1 MIKVKCKTCGLR
13 GYFDESKITEFW
25 ASRFLY
31 FHIDK
36 NNNYICRKCVGAILD
51 SIRFESYRI
60 EDLYKPQI
68 KIKHSQKDNQIMKGG
83 IT

>member
-51 SIRFESYRI
+51 SIRFESYRRS
-60 EDLYKPQI
+60 EERRVGKECRSRWSPY
-68 KIKHSQKDNQIMKGG
+68 H
-83 IT
+83 